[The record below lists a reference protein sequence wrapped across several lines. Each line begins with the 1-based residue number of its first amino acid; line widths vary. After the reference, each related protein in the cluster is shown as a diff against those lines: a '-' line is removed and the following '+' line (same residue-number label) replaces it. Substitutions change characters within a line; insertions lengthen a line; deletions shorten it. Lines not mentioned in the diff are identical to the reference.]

1 MLRIDRGGDRRLHA
15 ILARFFSAPVRSV
28 VENATLVGIRK
39 EHGFPQVFG
48 KASQK
53 TLGFPTFFTT
63 PTARTIT
70 HQFEAVGIQ
79 LRLADFL
86 SKEWGD
92 PPPSMSAAARS
103 NGVANHAVG
112 FASMA
117 SPES

>member
-92 PPPSMSAAARS
+92 PPTSGPGDR
-103 NGVANHAVG
+103 
-112 FASMA
+112 
-117 SPES
+117 

>member
-28 VENATLVGIRK
+28 VENATPVEIRK

-53 TLGFPTFFTT
+53 TLGFPTFSTT

-70 HQFEAVGIQ
+70 DQPN
-79 LRLADFL
+79 LRQWEYSLDWPIFCLKNGETLL
-86 SKEWGD
+86 SPLD
-92 PPPSMSAAARS
+92 
-103 NGVANHAVG
+103 
-112 FASMA
+112 
-117 SPES
+117 